1 MKTAVVMTV
10 GSVMTRDATRVMPVV
25 DRDREPL
32 PVARI
37 RRDLVRGSVR

>member
-10 GSVMTRDATRVMPVV
+10 GSVMPRNAARVMPVV

-37 RRDLVRGSVR
+37 RRDLVQGILR